1 MENNIILNIF
11 VLDDKYNSLWK
22 SIYLRV
28 ADPRTL
34 RGCGDPRTL
43 FLKRVRGVAPPTN
56 FSQIAFGAGRPAKI
70 GEGSMRQNEGFEC
83 RNRLAARTGSQPAL
97 RCAPDGTVLWLQCR
111 AGRIQ
116 KTSLYAHPG
125 LSYIAAG
132 HH

>member
-1 MENNIILNIF
+1 MTLTNQSMHTARLHRF
-11 VLDDKYNSLWK
+11 LWK
-22 SIYLRV
+22 NTRTIPANATLLDQLRV

-34 RGCGDPRTL
+34 RGCGESLPL
-43 FLKRVRGVAPPTN
+43 PIFLKLVLV
-56 FSQIAFGAGRPAKI
+56 RPAKI

-97 RCAPDGTVLWLQCR
+97 RCVPDGTVLWLQCR
-111 AGRIQ
+111 AGRLQ